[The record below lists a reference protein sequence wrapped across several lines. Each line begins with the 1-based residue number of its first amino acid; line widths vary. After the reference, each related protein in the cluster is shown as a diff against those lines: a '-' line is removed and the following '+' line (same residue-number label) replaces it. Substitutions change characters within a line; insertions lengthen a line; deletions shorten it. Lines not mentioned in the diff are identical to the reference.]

1 MVLIDTVYQRV
12 LALANKEQR
21 GYITPQ
27 DFNLFANLAQ
37 MEIFEQYFYD
47 LNQFSRIHG
56 NDTVYSDMVSLL
68 EEKIQMFEE
77 YMTPVNTNPF
87 IDAADSTGKTY
98 LLNTFPLI
106 DVYRFDQLH
115 LNDKRVEILNNKDFN
130 RFSRFNTN
138 DAPLYKATTNRPVAT
153 ISKSLTDTDF
163 RQISLSHAG
172 SLAISYIRVPTRV
185 NWGFTAIGTDS
196 FYDPTIS
203 NNFELHESEQAELT
217 YRILVLAGVSIQKQD
232 VTQVA
237 AGMQGAA
244 VQQEKK

>member
-1 MVLIDTVYQRV
+1 
-12 LALANKEQR
+12 
-21 GYITPQ
+21 
-27 DFNLFANLAQ
+27 
-37 MEIFEQYFYD
+37 
-47 LNQFSRIHG
+47 
-56 NDTVYSDMVSLL
+56 
-68 EEKIQMFEE
+68 
-77 YMTPVNTNPF
+77 MTPADTNPF
-87 IDAADSTGKTY
+87 IDAADSTGNTY

-172 SLAISYIRVPTRV
+172 SLAISYIRVPARV

-237 AGMQGAA
+237 AGIQGAA

>member
-1 MVLIDTVYQRV
+1 MVNVDRVYQRV

-27 DFNLFANLAQ
+27 EFNLFANQAQ
-37 MEIFEQYFYD
+37 MDTFEQYFYD
-47 LNQFSRIHG
+47 LNQFRRTPG
-56 NDTVYSDMVSLL
+56 NDTVHSDMVTIL

-77 YMTPVNTNPF
+77 YMTPADTNPF
-87 IDAADSTGKTY
+87 IDTADSTGKTY
-98 LLNTFPLI
+98 LLNTFPLQ
-106 DVYRFDQLH
+106 DAYRFDQLH
-115 LNDKRVEILNNKDFN
+115 LNNKSVEILNNKDFN
-130 RFSRFNTN
+130 RFSRFNVN

-172 SLAISYIRVPTRV
+172 SLAISYIRVPARV

-203 NNFELHESEQAELT
+203 NDFELHESEQTELT
-217 YRILVLAGVSIQKQD
+217 YRILVLAGVSIQRQD
-232 VTQVA
+232 VMQAA
-237 AGMQGAA
+237 AGMEQIR